1 MEPALTDVSSL
12 RVFTKSSFGYTYMGL
27 LILSTNVLGT
37 TYRELSKGVLFKV
50 GTSRY
55 VFVQSSYYLS
65 FAASVDF
72 YQIEQWQ
79 GCHES
84 PFQKFAMFL
93 FMKKNQ
99 QYGLTNQPIVLLK
112 MWGNPFYYG
121 AAWFYILHWRT
132 NSKVTLDRVGVTL
145 LRILLLQVAFV
156 FLSSTELLMSVNMG
170 DQSGISVFYIFT
182 LQRKGDNR
190 KATILKHAKMSL
202 KRNQFIFKGLFRLQ
216 QFCCNRQSVWPEK
229 ISKCL

>member
-37 TYRELSKGVLFKV
+37 TYRELSKGVLYKV

-72 YQIEQWQ
+72 YQIEQLQ

-84 PFQKFAMFL
+84 PLPKICYVPL
-93 FMKKNQ
+93 
-99 QYGLTNQPIVLLK
+99 Y
-112 MWGNPFYYG
+112 
-121 AAWFYILHWRT
+121 
-132 NSKVTLDRVGVTL
+132 
-145 LRILLLQVAFV
+145 
-156 FLSSTELLMSVNMG
+156 
-170 DQSGISVFYIFT
+170 
-182 LQRKGDNR
+182 
-190 KATILKHAKMSL
+190 
-202 KRNQFIFKGLFRLQ
+202 
-216 QFCCNRQSVWPEK
+216 EK
-229 ISKCL
+229 IINNMV